1 LLRTLTALGLIV
13 AVQATPAVAQ
23 ESSRAE
29 IEEVV
34 RELLAREP
42 ELVIDAIRAYQA
54 RQEEQRNAQVAD
66 AIASNRDALTSHA
79 HPHLGSPDAE
89 IAVVEFFDYRCSFCR
104 RMVPRLDALLENHDD
119 VRVVLIEFPVLGP
132 DSLRAAQASL
142 AVWRQAP
149 ERYAGFHA
157 ALMEADDL
165 SAPALV
171 ALAEE
176 HGLDGDRLVEDMQGE
191 AVRERLMENHRLAQE
206 LGVEGTPAFV
216 VGDRFMAGA
225 VPLERLEAA
234 ITDARG

>member
-23 ESSRAE
+23 DPSRAE

-66 AIASNRDALTSHA
+66 AIAANRDALTSEA

-176 HGLDGDRLVEDMQGE
+176 HGLDGDRLVEDMQGD

-234 ITDARG
+234 VTDARG